1 METKPN
7 FSIKQALSKG
17 WQTYKANFGFLA
29 VTFILY
35 LLIYGLFSGVQS
47 YFAKQESAL
56 AIILA
61 LISMYVSFLLQIGW
75 VRIGLK
81 LLNGESAEYED
92 LLKGHDRIVS
102 YFLGNLLVGIIVCA
116 GLILL
121 IIPGFYWALKY
132 MYVPYLIAD
141 RKLKV
146 DDAMKLSATMTKG
159 VKWHLISYGFV
170 QLGLILLGTIALLI
184 GLVIVLPTIWLASLA
199 IYQQLD
205 KSLYEQIDLST
216 NTTAQQTDQNQVLS
230 ENNQTLTQ

>member
-35 LLIYGLFSGVQS
+35 LLIYGLFSGIQS
-47 YFAKQESAL
+47 YFSKQESIL

-75 VRIGLK
+75 VRIGLR

-92 LLKGHDRIVS
+92 LLRGNDRIIS
-102 YFLGNLLVGIIVCA
+102 YFLGNLLVGVIVCA

-146 DDAMKLSATMTKG
+146 NDAMKLSATMTKG
-159 VKWHLISYGFV
+159 VKWQLIGYGFV
-170 QLGLILLGTIALLI
+170 QIGLIIAGAIAFLI
-184 GLVIVLPTIWLASLA
+184 GLIAVLPTLWLASLA
-199 IYQQLD
+199 IYQQLLSCIENQN
-205 KSLYEQIDLST
+205 SLGQAL
-216 NTTAQQTDQNQVLS
+216 ATDIVNS
-230 ENNQTLTQ
+230 K